1 MERLK
6 ITGGILPLFR
16 SFIVIRLIMG
26 LFTLLST
33 FTRENE
39 FLFEIPALIGLGEC
53 LFLLLYLSSSW
64 LERHLGKIYLPLA
77 LIIASVGPWAEN
89 LMVLLIFPDF
99 VQQFRALSETNRTVI
114 YALLFIATQIQLA
127 FTLFIPLILISW
139 QYKLKWV
146 FIYSIM
152 VAVLNIIQVWLPMNI
167 LSRSISGMFG
177 AAFAL
182 MGLFMFT
189 GYVVNRLA
197 FEQKERNRQ
206 LSHYADTLD
215 HLATS
220 RERNRLAR
228 EIHDI
233 LAHTL
238 SGLAVNLEAV
248 NALWQN
254 NPDQAREILNQSLS
268 VTREGLVETRRAI
281 QALRAGPL
289 DDLGL
294 TLALKQL
301 ALSFAERYA
310 LQVSL
315 DLPDKS
321 LDLDPSIEQAIY
333 RIAEEALRNICQ
345 HARATHFSMKL
356 QVAKDRLKFS
366 LLDDGRGMDDP
377 SREFEDRF
385 GMKGMQERAE
395 AVGGILK
402 IKSRQGH
409 GTSLELIIEGLQ
421 K

>member
-26 LFTLLST
+26 LFTLLSSIT
-33 FTRENE
+33 HGDES
-39 FLFEIPALIGLGEC
+39 LFKVPTWLGLGEC
-53 LFLLLYLSSSW
+53 LFLLVYLSSSW
-64 LERHLGKIYLPLA
+64 LGKRLGKIYLPLA
-77 LIIASVGPWAEN
+77 LMIATLAPWLEN
-89 LMVLLIFPDF
+89 MLVMFISPNFL
-99 VQQFRALSETNRTVI
+99 QQFKGLPETNQTVI
-114 YALLFIATQIQLA
+114 YTLLFIATQIQLA

-152 VAVLNIIQVWLPMNI
+152 VTVLNFMQVWLPMNLFSRP
-167 LSRSISGMFG
+167 LSVAFG

-248 NALWQN
+248 NALWQS
-254 NPDQAREILNQSLS
+254 NPDQAREILNQSLG

-289 DDLGL
+289 EDLGL
-294 TLALKQL
+294 SLALKQL
-301 ALSFAERYA
+301 ALSFAERYD

-321 LDLDPSIEQAIY
+321 LDLDPSVEQAIY
-333 RIAEEALRNICQ
+333 RIAEESLRNICQ
-345 HARATHFSMKL
+345 HARASHFSMSLRIDKDNLKL
-356 QVAKDRLKFS
+356 L
-366 LLDDGRGMDDP
+366 LLDDGRGFDDVTW
-377 SREFEDRF
+377 EAEDHF
-385 GMKGMQERAE
+385 GLKGMQERAE

-402 IKSRQGH
+402 IKGRQGR
-409 GTSLELIIEGLQ
+409 GTSLEFIMEGLQ

>member
-1 MERLK
+1 MDRLK

-26 LFTLLST
+26 LFTLLSSIT
-33 FTRENE
+33 HGDE
-39 FLFEIPALIGLGEC
+39 FLFKVPTLIALGEC
-53 LFLLLYLSSSW
+53 LFLLAYLSSHW
-64 LERHLGKIYLPLA
+64 LEKRLGKVYLPLA
-77 LIIASVGPWAEN
+77 LIIATLAPWSEN
-89 LMVLLIFPDF
+89 MLVMFVFPDF
-99 VQQFRALSETNRTVI
+99 IQQFKGLPETNRTVI
-114 YALLFIATQIQLA
+114 YTLMFIATQIQLA

-152 VAVLNIIQVWLPMNI
+152 VTILNFMQVWLPMNLFSRP
-167 LSRSISGMFG
+167 LSVAFG

-228 EIHDI
+228 EIHDV

-248 NALWQN
+248 NALWQS
-254 NPDQAREILNQSLS
+254 NPDQAREILQQSLG
-268 VTREGLVETRRAI
+268 VTRDGLVETRRAI

-301 ALSFAERYA
+301 ALSFAERYD

-333 RIAEEALRNICQ
+333 RISEEALRNICQ
-345 HARATHFSMKL
+345 HARASHFSMSL
-356 QVAKDRLKFS
+356 RVDKDKLKFI
-366 LLDDGRGMDDP
+366 LLDDGRGLDDITW
-377 SREFEDRF
+377 EAEDHF
-385 GMKGMQERAE
+385 GLKGMQERAE

-402 IKSRQGH
+402 IKNRQGR
-409 GTSLELIIEGLQ
+409 GTSLEFIVEGLQ